1 MDEFSLDPRF
11 IELQEELRSVL
22 LDSTKQQQEPAS
34 ADEAE
39 SEPSRGQLDLSRV
52 PIPKIKMASYLK
64 NWIVECAPY
73 LDKFDEERHFG
84 IHVPLLAKNSPAL
97 LYATLA
103 FSARQMERKVYPQ
116 QKSHDSLQLY
126 QESIRLL
133 ASSLPTKD
141 PNMLVTACILAVL
154 ELMSN
159 NSPNWRRHIEGCA
172 SLFDLFGVNGFSGGL
187 LQAVFWCYARME
199 LCGAIISRGAES
211 TVLPLE
217 KWISPLAVGSVSE
230 CLSED
235 LVKSIFLEKS
245 RATPS
250 MHGNWAVYLCA
261 RACDLVHWRTRQFE
275 RGALDEAD
283 SRSFSDRWHRLWA
296 DLQYWLDVRPPSLHP
311 VRQSMADDSSLFPV
325 IIFSHWAAISSTSSY
340 HAACILMLEI
350 VPPGAVLSAPYNLA
364 TWHARRICGISQSN
378 PHYGNLINSIHP
390 LYLAGRL
397 LSHPSEH
404 IEIAR
409 ILKFIETATGWGAL
423 LRLRDLELEW
433 GYEPDE
439 ILNLI

>member
-11 IELQEELRSVL
+11 IELQEELRTVL
-22 LDSTKQQQEPAS
+22 LDSTKQPEPES
-34 ADEAE
+34 ADAGETE
-39 SEPSRGQLDLSRV
+39 QSQSRLDLSRV
-52 PIPKIKMASYLK
+52 PISKIKMVNYLK

-73 LDKFDEERHFG
+73 LDKFDEERNFG
-84 IHVPLLAKNSPAL
+84 IRVPLLAQNSPAL
-97 LYATLA
+97 LYAMLA
-103 FSARQMERKVYPQ
+103 FSARQMERKAYPQ
-116 QKSHDSLQLY
+116 KNHDSLQLY

-141 PNMLVTACILAVL
+141 PDMLVTACILAVL
-154 ELMSN
+154 ELMSGN
-159 NSPNWRRHIEGCA
+159 PHSWRRHIEGCA
-172 SLFDLFGVNGFSGGL
+172 GLFDLFGVNGLSGGL

-217 KWISPLAVGSVSE
+217 KWVPPVAVGSLPKH
-230 CLSED
+230 LSED
-235 LVKSIFLEKS
+235 LIKSMFLEKS
-245 RATPS
+245 REAPS

-261 RACDLVHWRTRQFE
+261 RACDLLHRRTRQLE
-275 RGALDEAD
+275 LDTPDETD
-283 SRSFSDRWHRLWA
+283 TRSFFDQWHRLWA
-296 DLQYWLDVRPPSLHP
+296 DLQYWLDARPPLLQP
-311 VRQSMADDSSLFPV
+311 LRRPTTDKQPLFPL
-325 IIFSHWAAISSTSSY
+325 IIFNHWAAISSTQSY
-340 HAACILMLEI
+340 HAACILMLEM
-350 VPPGAVLSAPYNLA
+350 VPSEAVLLAPYNSP

-378 PHYGNLINSIHP
+378 PHYANLINSIQP

-423 LRLRDLELEW
+423 WRLRDLELEW

-439 ILNLI
+439 ILNAT